1 MKRTFLETYLVAAIG
16 GAALLSGCA
25 APNGGSYSHEAG
37 AAAPAAGGKPASG
50 GTIPPAPLSQAAP
63 VPVPPT
69 PEQLALREGVE
80 MYNRGDFK
88 DAIKRL
94 SVPEVSNGSKATQL
108 AALKYTAFSYC
119 LTGRQTLCRQQF
131 DKAFKLDPAFD
142 LAQGEHGHP
151 MWGKAFDRAKKGRK
165 P

>member
-1 MKRTFLETYLVAAIG
+1 MNRPYPAISLLL
-16 GAALLSGCA
+16 ALLAGCA

-37 AAAPAAGGKPASG
+37 AAAAPAGGKPAASS
-50 GTIPPAPLSQAAP
+50 TIATTTPGPVAP
-63 VPVPPT
+63 VPPPPT
-69 PEQLALREGVE
+69 PEQLALREGID

-88 DAIKRL
+88 DAIRRL
-94 SVPEVSNGSKATQL
+94 TAPEVINGAKATQL

-119 LTGRQTLCRQQF
+119 LTNKQALCKQQF

-151 MWGKAFDRAKKGRK
+151 MWGKVFARAKKGGK